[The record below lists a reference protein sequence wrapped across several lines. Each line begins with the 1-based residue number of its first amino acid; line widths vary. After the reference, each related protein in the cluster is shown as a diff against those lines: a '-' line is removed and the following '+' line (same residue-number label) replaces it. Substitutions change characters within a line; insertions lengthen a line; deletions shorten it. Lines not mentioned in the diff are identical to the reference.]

1 MLLEN
6 GLSENTLS
14 GNTILENFGK
24 YGLGN
29 TVWEILFGKYC
40 LGNTVWELW
49 LPGNTVSIK
58 YMCEYR
64 YSAANDT
71 IVCPRYAC

>member
-6 GLSENTLS
+6 SLSENTLS
-14 GNTILENFGK
+14 GNTILEK
-24 YGLGN
+24 YSLGN
-29 TVWEILFGKYC
+29 MVWEILFGKYC
-40 LGNTVWELW
+40 LGNTVWELR